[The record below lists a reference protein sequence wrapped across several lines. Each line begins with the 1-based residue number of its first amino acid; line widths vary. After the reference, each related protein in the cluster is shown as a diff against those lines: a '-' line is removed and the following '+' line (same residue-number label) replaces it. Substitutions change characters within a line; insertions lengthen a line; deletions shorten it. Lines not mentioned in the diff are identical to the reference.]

1 MITVFEN
8 AILLDCTG
16 PEPVENG
23 WLTVDDGVI
32 KEIGSGRAPV
42 FRDAEVVNCNGN
54 TLMPG
59 LIDAHIHLNLFDDNI
74 AEIPRRN
81 YPAMHFV
88 KCLQVLKDT
97 GEQGFTTV
105 RDAGGADAGFRVAVE
120 RGLVPGPKISVCGT
134 SICQTGG
141 HSDVRLSTEVAAP
154 MSSPIPIGWVADG
167 VAEVQK
173 AAREQLRRG
182 ADHLK
187 IMAGGG
193 CGSPSDEPDTTQY
206 SLDELKAV
214 VAEASAVKKVVLA
227 HAYSNSS
234 MRLCAEAGVYSIEH
248 GNYLDKATAQ
258 ILAEKDCW
266 LVPTLSTYFYM
277 SEHGE
282 ELGIP
287 SYFLRKMK
295 QVREFALEAVCNA
308 MEADVKIA
316 SGCDMV
322 GSGQPYKAMEL
333 ELKAKVMGA
342 MGAILS
348 ATRENAKLLKREKL
362 IGTLEV
368 GKCADILL
376 VNGNPLNDIALFQ
389 DRDNLLVIM
398 QDGCFIKKK
407 R

>member
-1 MITVFEN
+1 
-8 AILLDCTG
+8 
-16 PEPVENG
+16 
-23 WLTVDDGVI
+23 
-32 KEIGSGRAPV
+32 
-42 FRDAEVVNCNGN
+42 
-54 TLMPG
+54 
-59 LIDAHIHLNLFDDNI
+59 
-74 AEIPRRN
+74 
-81 YPAMHFV
+81 
-88 KCLQVLKDT
+88 
-97 GEQGFTTV
+97 
-105 RDAGGADAGFRVAVE
+105 
-120 RGLVPGPKISVCGT
+120 
-134 SICQTGG
+134 
-141 HSDVRLSTEVAAP
+141 

-227 HAYSNSS
+227 HVYSNSS
-234 MRLCAEAGVYSIEH
+234 MCLCAEAGVYSMEH
-248 GNYLDKATAQ
+248 GNYLDKATAR

-295 QVREFALEAVCNA
+295 QVRESALEAVCNA
-308 MEADVKIA
+308 MEADVKIG

-322 GSGQPYKAMEL
+322 GSGQPHKAMEL

-348 ATRENAKLLKREKL
+348 ATRENAKLLKKEKL

-398 QDGCFIKKK
+398 QDGRFIKKK
-407 R
+407 W